1 MNIATK
7 DIRFIKI
14 GYGNLVQE
22 NRIIVMLGPDAA
34 PIKRMVQE
42 AKELGAL
49 IDATA
54 GHKTQTV
61 LIMDTDHI
69 VLSAWT
75 IEKIRQEQ
83 DKTIEETK
91 VAAERK

>member
-1 MNIATK
+1 MNKATTV
-7 DIRFIKI
+7 IRFIKI

-22 NRIIVMLGPDAA
+22 NRIVVMLGPDAA

-75 IEKIRQEQ
+75 IDKIHQELDRATEEEK
-83 DKTIEETK
+83 TPT
-91 VAAERK
+91 AE